1 MARWTG
7 GRVSLE
13 DSVASSRSVTGRE
26 LRESFYLD
34 IPRLTLGLVSQR
46 GSSLFLGP
54 LEIISFGQAKTTR
67 SSVELPIEGGLLVG
81 NRGGRLRI
89 EAGKGRLTASV
100 EGYRPRLPRPLYVLT
115 QLPFHHTVMR
125 LHLLWQ
131 RGRQPA
137 PGVPVPPTRRAAAAA
152 IDVGLF
158 AVVALVAGRRRR
170 LAAIAVIAAGYHI
183 ACWSISGRTVGGM
196 ITGQRVVSIDG
207 SRVSPGQAIVRL
219 LALPLAALRLRA
231 VHDEIAGT
239 EVIADQP

>member
-1 MARWTG
+1 M
-7 GRVSLE
+7 SLE
-13 DSVASSRSVTGRE
+13 DSVASSRPVTGRE

-54 LEIISFGQAKTTR
+54 LEIFSFGRAKTTR

-89 EAGKGRLTASV
+89 QAGKGRLTASV

-125 LHLLWQ
+125 LHLLRE

-137 PGVPVPPTRRAAAAA
+137 PGMPVPPARRAAGAA
-152 IDVGLF
+152 IDIGLF
-158 AVVALVAGRRRR
+158 AVVAVAAGRRRR
-170 LAAIAVIAAGYHI
+170 LAALAVIAAGYHI
-183 ACWSISGRTVGGM
+183 FCWSISGRTVGGM
-196 ITGQRVVSIDG
+196 ITGQRVVSVDG
-207 SRVSPGQAIVRL
+207 SRVSPGQALVRL
-219 LALPLAALRLRA
+219 VALPMAALRLRA
-231 VHDEIAGT
+231 VHDEFAAT
-239 EVIADQP
+239 EVVSD